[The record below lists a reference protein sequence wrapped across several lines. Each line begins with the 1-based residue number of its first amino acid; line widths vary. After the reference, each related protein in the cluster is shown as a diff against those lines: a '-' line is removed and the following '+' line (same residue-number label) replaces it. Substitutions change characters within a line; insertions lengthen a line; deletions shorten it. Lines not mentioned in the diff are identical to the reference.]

1 MALFRFLSS
10 ACLVAALAPASALA
24 VDYPVKPVKI
34 LVPLTPGGMPDMVAR
49 SLAEHLSKMWNQPV
63 VVENR
68 AGAGGN
74 IGAEAAVRAEPD
86 GHTLLL
92 LPNHVAE
99 INPSIYKKMS
109 FDPAKDLQSISLIG
123 TTPFALMTGPTVQVD
138 SVQGLIDFVKSK
150 PKGVTYASSGLGS
163 NQHLYAEQFRGLTNL
178 QMTHV
183 PYKGGAPALVDLM
196 GGVVDMAFTG
206 INQALPQLASGKLK
220 VLAVTGTKRSPQL
233 PDVPTMGELG
243 YSGFEYDTWVA
254 LSAPKGVPA
263 DIVEKI
269 SRDVSEVVKRE
280 AFAAPLREQSLD
292 VRASTPAELDER
304 IRAGRAAAEKIIQRA
319 QISLD

>member
-1 MALFRFLSS
+1 
-10 ACLVAALAPASALA
+10 
-24 VDYPVKPVKI
+24 
-34 LVPLTPGGMPDMVAR
+34 
-49 SLAEHLSKMWNQPV
+49 
-63 VVENR
+63 
-68 AGAGGN
+68 
-74 IGAEAAVRAEPD
+74 
-86 GHTLLL
+86 
-92 LPNHVAE
+92 
-99 INPSIYKKMS
+99 
-109 FDPAKDLQSISLIG
+109 
-123 TTPFALMTGPTVQVD
+123 
-138 SVQGLIDFVKSK
+138 
-150 PKGVTYASSGLGS
+150 
-163 NQHLYAEQFRGLTNL
+163 
-178 QMTHV
+178 
-183 PYKGGAPALVDLM
+183 
-196 GGVVDMAFTG
+196 
-206 INQALPQLASGKLK
+206 QLAGGKLK

-243 YSGFEYDTWVA
+243 YPGFEYDTWVA